1 MAVPAHEPVVAAV
14 DVGSNSVK
22 MSIARQERDGSLSFL
37 FGASETVRLG
47 TGVSTTGR
55 LAEDRVQAGLETL
68 QTFADIARTHGAVRL
83 VGVATEATRTAAN
96 GPAFLDRVREIGWEI
111 QAISGDDE
119 AALAFR
125 GLALQIDLSGP
136 VVVAD
141 IGGGSTEI
149 IVATDGEIAFAR
161 SFTLGSGTI
170 TERFVPD
177 DPPGTAH
184 IETCIAYAR
193 SVVAEVPFPAGGQA
207 RLIVTGG
214 TGEYLGF
221 LAPNPERIAPDDID
235 VVLTICRGLPS
246 PMLAARI
253 GIQQARARVLPAG
266 IAIVRG
272 LCDLIEPSEVEVAQ
286 SGIRH
291 GLLLA
296 TFDELAG
303 R

>member
-1 MAVPAHEPVVAAV
+1 MAVPDHEPVVAAV

-22 MSIARQERDGSLSFL
+22 MSIARQGTDGSLTFL

-47 TGVSTTGR
+47 TGVSVTGR

-68 QTFADIARTHGAVRL
+68 QTFADIARKHGAVRL
-83 VGVATEATRTAAN
+83 VGVATEATRMAEN
-96 GPAFLDRVREIGWEI
+96 GAAFLEQVREIGWEI
-111 QAISGDDE
+111 RAISGDDE

-125 GLALQIDLSGP
+125 GLALHIDLSGP

-170 TERFVPD
+170 TERFVPN
-177 DPPGTAH
+177 DPPVSAD
-184 IETCIAYAR
+184 IEACIAHAR
-193 SVVAEVPFPAGGQA
+193 SVVEETPFPPGGQA

-221 LAPNPERIAPDDID
+221 LVPDPERIHVDDID

-246 PMLAARI
+246 VALAARI

-272 LCDLIEPSEVEVAQ
+272 LCDLIEPGAIEVAQ